1 MKFICEDCRQTM
13 EFVSND
19 TNQET
24 GVMSIRYACSNC
36 GRSISLVTN
45 PGETQMVSSL
55 GVTIGHEVF
64 AEGDPGPMRMVRQS
78 LDADGP
84 WSDDR
89 SGPDPIWTE
98 AAQKRLAAA
107 PVFVQGMVRRLYTDW
122 AKQHGYTEVTPAV
135 MSEARDSLGMTGM

>member
-1 MKFICEDCRQTM
+1 MKFICEDCRHTM

-19 TNQET
+19 TNQES

-36 GRSISLVTN
+36 GRSISMVTN

-55 GVTIGHEVF
+55 GVTIGHEVL
-64 AEGDPGPMRMVRQS
+64 AEGESGPMRMVRRS
-78 LDADGP
+78 LDPDGS
-84 WSDDR
+84 WSDSP

-107 PVFVQGMVRRLYTDW
+107 PAFVQAMVRRLYTDW
-122 AKQHGYTEVTPAV
+122 AKQRGYAEITPAV
-135 MSEARDSLGMTGM
+135 MSEARDALGMTGM